1 MCKLFFD
8 FEDGDFAYSISD
20 NMAIDSDGDLL
31 MRMGDNM
38 VMDIDSGELHITSG
52 WSNEEDDD

>member
-1 MCKLFFD
+1 
-8 FEDGDFAYSISD
+8 
-20 NMAIDSDGDLL
+20 MAIDSDGDLL

-38 VMDIDSGELHITSG
+38 VMDMDSGELHITSG